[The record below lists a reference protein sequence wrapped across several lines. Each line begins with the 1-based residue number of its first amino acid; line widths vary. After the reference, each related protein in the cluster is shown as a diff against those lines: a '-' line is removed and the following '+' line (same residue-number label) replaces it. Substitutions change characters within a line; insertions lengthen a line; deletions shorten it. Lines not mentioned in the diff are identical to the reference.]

1 MSPGSGGRQGAA
13 RGARGRVRG
22 GELDGGDLEGEGQ
35 GRRRQGGGEDAGG
48 EPASLVRRF
57 VSCPHPTPLFNT
69 NTSSE
74 RQLVVLGEE
83 EACVSVCIRE
93 GCARLECSAEGQ
105 VLVGLLKLGLLGRG
119 RDTGLKECTPPPHT
133 HRDRFLLLEHKLS
146 LLLGMHTVGRHTL
159 QFLLVLFLQHTHMC
173 VEHTQPCG
181 VSPKVWA
188 SCTHRT
194 LWGWAV
200 G

>member
-119 RDTGLKECTPPPHT
+119 RDTGLKECTPPPYTQRPLPPPGTQTLTSLGDAHSWQTHITVSLGPFSPAHT
-133 HRDRFLLLEHKLS
+133 YVCRAHTTLRRLPQSLGLL
-146 LLLGMHTVGRHTL
+146 
-159 QFLLVLFLQHTHMC
+159 
-173 VEHTQPCG
+173 HTQDP
-181 VSPKVWA
+181 V
-188 SCTHRT
+188 
-194 LWGWAV
+194 GWAV